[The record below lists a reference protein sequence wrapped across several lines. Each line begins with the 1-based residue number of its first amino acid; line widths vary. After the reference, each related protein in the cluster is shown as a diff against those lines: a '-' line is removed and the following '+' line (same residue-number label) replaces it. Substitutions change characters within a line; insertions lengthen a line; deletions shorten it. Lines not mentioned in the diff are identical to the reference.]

1 MTTPLQ
7 TAIQKAQRLSQV
19 EQLELIKTMSQ
30 FLQIDDLPAVTQL
43 PSPWS
48 QRAELITAERFTI
61 DVELQK
67 QTYLQ
72 RVNQLYANIQNWLRN
87 EPLVVTRSDLEIEEV
102 LGRYHVP
109 KLTIATAQDE
119 QLVNLEPAGA
129 SVGNAEGSIMVEG
142 WLDSAYVLYLQTGGL
157 YSGKSK
163 EIKTDGWYWK
173 EQRLDI
179 PPRLL
184 DKSCLLE
191 LITQV
196 SDHEFS

>member
-1 MTTPLQ
+1 MTIPLQ
-7 TAIQKAQRLSQV
+7 TAIQTAQRLSPF

-30 FLQIDDLPAVTQL
+30 FLQINDSPAVTQP
-43 PSPWS
+43 PSSWS
-48 QRAELITAERFTI
+48 QRAELITADRLTV

-72 RVNQLYANIQNWLRN
+72 RVNQLYANIQNWLWH
-87 EPLVVTRSDLEIEEV
+87 EPLVVTRSELEIEEV

-109 KLTIATAQDE
+109 KLTIATNQGE
-119 QLVNLEPAGA
+119 QLVDLAPAGA
-129 SVGNAEGSIMVEG
+129 SVCNAEGLIMVEG

-163 EIKTDGWYWK
+163 EIRTDGWYWK